1 MRAFRCNNVYIT
13 KFRSMKVPVSFRTRY
28 AMADKRILVD
38 SRATDNFIHPKFV
51 KHLRVGMQELE
62 RPMKIWNIDGTTN
75 QAGRLTHFV
84 DLLVQTKG
92 QEKKMR
98 FLVTD
103 LGVEDIILGYPW
115 LSTFEPQFSW
125 KDATVDTNILP
136 VVIRSPDWHTL
147 ILRPSIRRAK
157 VEQERSIVD
166 TCIGRTVTED
176 VKQRIVDI
184 LTEEVAI
191 NSISTNL
198 ARQAEQ
204 YTTKVDVPKK
214 YQQHARVF
222 SEEAAQ
228 RFPPKRP
235 WDHAIELKPGT
246 PDVIDCKIYP
256 LTQTEDQAL
265 VAFLDEQL
273 KKGYIRLSKSPYT
286 SPFFFIKKKDGKL
299 RPVQD
304 YRKLN
309 EHTIRNCYPLPFIPD
324 LISQVQDTHI
334 FTKFDIRWGYNN
346 IRIKVGDEEKGA
358 FKTKYGLFEPLVMF
372 FGLTNSPSTF
382 QTMMNHIFRDLHVCH
397 LQTGTRIIVYMDDI
411 LIATS
416 STLAAH
422 ERAVHNVLLHLEEH
436 DLYLK
441 PEKCGSETPSVDYL
455 GVILEKGVTCM
466 DPIKILSIADW
477 PIPKTVKDVRSFL
490 GFCNFYQAFIR
501 GFANIARPL
510 NQLTRKDVEWTWD
523 SKEQQAFEDLRR
535 RVTAEPVL
543 KQPELDKPFEL
554 EVDASGF
561 TVGAILLQRG
571 EDNKHH
577 PIGYYS
583 ATLIEAECNYD
594 IYDLELLA
602 IVKALRNW
610 QPFLARS
617 PHIIT
622 VFTDHANLQYWRQPH
637 KISRQITREVTE
649 LAKYNVILR
658 HIPGKANGCAD
669 VLSRHPDYDQGTRD
683 NENVTVLPDTL
694 FIRSLTIAE
703 PNYDQKMSTIRKW
716 NDAHRLKE
724 FGGKWYKEGRLVIT
738 GDTTERRKIVREF
751 HDPPTAGHPGIAR
764 TKDLIARAYW
774 WPKLQKDVEEYVK
787 GCTPCQA
794 NKINTHTHK

>member
-1 MRAFRCNNVYIT
+1 MPWPT
-13 KFRSMKVPVSFRTRY
+13 KEFWWTLEQQTTSFI
-28 AMADKRILVD
+28 KRLC
-38 SRATDNFIHPKFV
+38 
-51 KHLRVGMQELE
+51 VGMQELE

-75 QAGRLTHFV
+75 QAGQLTHFV
-84 DLLVQTKG
+84 DLLVKTKG

-103 LGVEDIILGYPW
+103 LGVEDVILGYPW
-115 LSTFEPQFSW
+115 LATFEPQFSW
-125 KDATVDTNILP
+125 REAAVDINVLP
-136 VVIRSPDWHTL
+136 VIIRSPDWHTL
-147 ILRPSIRRAK
+147 VLRPSIRRAK
-157 VEQERSIVD
+157 VDQESPLASTRV
-166 TCIGRTVTED
+166 GRTVTEGA
-176 VKQRIVDI
+176 KQRIVDI

-191 NSISTNL
+191 KSISTDL

-204 YTTKVDVPKK
+204 YTNKVEVPEK
-214 YQQHARVF
+214 YQQHTRVF

-235 WDHAIELKPGT
+235 WDHAIELKPET

-256 LTQTEDQAL
+256 LTQAEDQAL

-273 KKGYIRLSKSPYT
+273 KKGYIQPSKSPYA

-309 EHTIRNCYPLPFIPD
+309 EHTIRNRYPLPFIPD
-324 LISQVQDTHI
+324 LISQVQDAHI
-334 FTKFDIRWGYNN
+334 FTKFDVRWGYNN
-346 IRIKVGDEEKGA
+346 IWIKAGDEEKGA

-382 QTMMNHIFRDLHVCH
+382 QTMMNHIFRDLHVKH
-397 LQTGTRIIVYMDDI
+397 LQLGTRIIVYMDDI

-416 STLAAH
+416 STLTAH
-422 ERAVHNVLLHLEEH
+422 EHAVHDVLRCLEEH

-441 PEKCGSETPSVDYL
+441 PEKCVWETSSVDYL
-455 GVILEKGVTCM
+455 GVILEKGVTRM
-466 DPIKILSIADW
+466 DPIKISGIADW

-490 GFCNFYQAFIR
+490 GFRNFYRAFIR

-523 SKEQQAFEDLRR
+523 TKEQHAFDDLRR

-561 TVGAILLQRG
+561 AVGAVLLQRDD
-571 EDNKHH
+571 DNKRH

-583 ATLIEAECNYD
+583 ATLIEVERNYD

-610 QPFLARS
+610 RPFLAGS

-622 VFTDHANLQYWRQPH
+622 VHTDHANLQYWRQPH
-637 KISRQITREVTE
+637 KISRRIAREVAE
-649 LAKYNVILR
+649 LAEYNVVLC
-658 HIPGKANGCAD
+658 HIPGKANGRAD
-669 VLSRHPDYDQGTRD
+669 ALSRRPDYDQGTRD
-683 NENVTVLPDTL
+683 NENVMVLPDTL
-694 FIRSLTIAE
+694 FICSLIIDE
-703 PNYDQKMSTIRKW
+703 PLYDQKMSTIRRW
-716 NDAHRLKE
+716 TDAHRL
-724 FGGKWYKEGRLVIT
+724 
-738 GDTTERRKIVREF
+738 RRRPVAWACAQHSLPYRRHHTI
-751 HDPPTAGHPGIAR
+751 PTSAHPSV
-764 TKDLIARAYW
+764 TCL
-774 WPKLQKDVEEYVK
+774 
-787 GCTPCQA
+787 
-794 NKINTHTHK
+794 